1 MGKSVNGVLTKDLT
15 FNLHHQEIF
24 HCPLQEFLKVWYVQ
38 QYCDVRETC
47 CSFVSINDWFFMF
60 I

>member
-24 HCPLQEFLKVWYVQ
+24 HCPLQEFLKVWYVHNIAMLGKH
-38 QYCDVRETC
+38 VVLL
-47 CSFVSINDWFFMF
+47 FL
-60 I
+60 